1 VLLINHGSA
10 PFTVARG
17 MRIAQLVI
25 ARGRARAAERGCGPR
40 RNAARRSGIRLN
52 RSGRQLSLRRRS
64 ILSSIMVP
72 IRFSAMSLLPR
83 KGLLAI
89 AAVVD
94 VALNARER
102 PVSAR
107 KLAARHNLPPRH
119 LEPVLQAL
127 VHEGI
132 FHGIRGPRGGYELAR
147 ERRRVTVADILR
159 AAGTV
164 DDAENGNAKNSRILT
179 RSCCPPSR
187 MRSAPSR
194 RAHAAQ
200 PRGSDAARRGTARP
214 QLSSASRRCG
224 KRWIRCGAILATR
237 SGQFLIVPIPTPTV
251 HDLDS
256 YGLTPLGDKV

>member
-1 VLLINHGSA
+1 
-10 PFTVARG
+10 
-17 MRIAQLVI
+17 
-25 ARGRARAAERGCGPR
+25 
-40 RNAARRSGIRLN
+40 
-52 RSGRQLSLRRRS
+52 
-64 ILSSIMVP
+64 
-72 IRFSAMSLLPR
+72 MSLLPH

-147 ERRRVTVADILR
+147 EQGQITVADILR

-164 DDAENGNAKNSRILT
+164 DQDANGNPKGSRILNELVLPALSDAERAFTTALAQLSIEDLT
-179 RSCCPPSR
+179 RRAESLR
-187 MRSAPSR
+187 DRSA
-194 RAHAAQ
+194 
-200 PRGSDAARRGTARP
+200 
-214 QLSSASRRCG
+214 
-224 KRWIRCGAILATR
+224 
-237 SGQFLIVPIPTPTV
+237 
-251 HDLDS
+251 
-256 YGLTPLGDKV
+256 